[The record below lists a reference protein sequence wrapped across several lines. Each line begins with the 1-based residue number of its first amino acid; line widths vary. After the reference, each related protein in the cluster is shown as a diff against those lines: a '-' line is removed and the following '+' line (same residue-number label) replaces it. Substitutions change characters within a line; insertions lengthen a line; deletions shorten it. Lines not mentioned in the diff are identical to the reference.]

1 LSPVCS
7 PAEFPSAGEYCF
19 ATTSIEQVKE
29 IHQLNI
35 EAVYLSNI
43 VMSCA
48 MFHSELNIFAKIQTE
63 QK

>member
-1 LSPVCS
+1 FQDCS

-19 ATTSIEQVKE
+19 ATISIEQVKE

-43 VMSCA
+43 VMSLA
-48 MFHSELNIFAKIQTE
+48 MFNSELNIFAKIQTE